1 MCLIVLGCY
10 KKNSSANSMQLLPTA
25 RSFGDT
31 VIISFKTVRHIT
43 STVRGFSESLS
54 LSVWQLYVAYGK
66 QHHIIRRRLKMTGFV
81 SSSSNGSTRAAST
94 WKQCAG
100 IFWEHSTRLC
110 AKQWVRSNGDTG
122 HRLEIK
128 RHLRV
133 FLHTGTLTLIGC
145 KVERRQQNN
154 EARLLWNVALLHGC
168 SRKCFSFRFVF

>member
-1 MCLIVLGCY
+1 MCWAVT
-10 KKNSSANSMQLLPTA
+10 KNPPKNSSANSMQLLPTA
-25 RSFGDT
+25 RSFGDA

-100 IFWEHSTRLC
+100 IFCEHSTRSC
-110 AKQWVRSNGDTG
+110 AKQSVRSNGDTG
-122 HRLEIK
+122 HRLETK

-154 EARLLWNVALLHGC
+154 EARLLWNEALLHGC

>member
-1 MCLIVLGCY
+1 MCWAVGQ
-10 KKNSSANSMQLLPTA
+10 KKNKKTSPHSSANSMQLLPTA

-66 QHHIIRRRLKMTGFV
+66 QHHIISKRLKMTGFM

-94 WKQCAG
+94 WKQCCSVNIQHIYVQNNWYSQMTTQA
-100 IFWEHSTRLC
+100 TDL
-110 AKQWVRSNGDTG
+110 
-122 HRLEIK
+122 IK
-128 RHLRV
+128 CYLRV
-133 FLHTGTLTLIGC
+133 FLHIGTLTLIGC

-154 EARLLWNVALLHGC
+154 EARLL
-168 SRKCFSFRFVF
+168 